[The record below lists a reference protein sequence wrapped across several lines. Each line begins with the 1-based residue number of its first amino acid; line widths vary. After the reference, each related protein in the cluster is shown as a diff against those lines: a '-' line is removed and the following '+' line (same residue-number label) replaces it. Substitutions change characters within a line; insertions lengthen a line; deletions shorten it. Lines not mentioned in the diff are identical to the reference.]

1 MIEFAT
7 EAARD
12 VVGSMEPDSPCA
24 VKVSK
29 LDNLDDTISDE
40 VTRLCKAATLSE
52 MSKTFMLVRRLKK
65 ASEREKQTTT
75 SELRRITE
83 KLIERVES
91 KSGPLKLPEVCLHL
105 FSEVQ

>member
-1 MIEFAT
+1 MIAFAT

-12 VVGSMEPDSPCA
+12 AVVSMEPDSPCA

-29 LDNLDDTISDE
+29 LENLDYTISNE
-40 VTRLCKAATLSE
+40 VTRLCNEATLSE
-52 MSKTFMLVRRLKK
+52 MSKTFILIRRLKK
-65 ASEREKQTTT
+65 ASEHEKQTTT

-105 FSEVQ
+105 FSEV

>member
-1 MIEFAT
+1 MIAFAT

-12 VVGSMEPDSPCA
+12 AVASMEPDSPYA

-29 LDNLDDTISDE
+29 FENIDYTISNE
-40 VTRLCKAATLSE
+40 VTKLCNEATLSE
-52 MSKTFMLVRRLKK
+52 MSKTFMLIRKLKK
-65 ASEREKQTTT
+65 ASEHEKQTTT

-105 FSEVQ
+105 FSEM